1 MSGIKVSV
9 KTKAKETLKLSN
21 HLRSYLFEQEYG
33 ELSNCTPAQKKTLR
47 DALLVL
53 NSVVRPKYDLE
64 FKDFFIPLQDCIE
77 RDSKRPNPIGEEV
90 IRKTYEKYKDILKV

>member
-33 ELSNCTPAQKKTLR
+33 ELNSCTTAQKKLLR
-47 DALLVL
+47 DALVVL
-53 NSVVRPKYDLE
+53 NSIV
-64 FKDFFIPLQDCIE
+64 
-77 RDSKRPNPIGEEV
+77 SK
-90 IRKTYEKYKDILKV
+90 K

>member
-33 ELSNCTPAQKKTLR
+33 ELSNCTPAQKKILI
-47 DALLVL
+47 DASLVL
-53 NSVVRPKYDLE
+53 NSIISE
-64 FKDFFIPLQDCIE
+64 
-77 RDSKRPNPIGEEV
+77 SK
-90 IRKTYEKYKDILKV
+90 

>member
-1 MSGIKVSV
+1 MSGIKVSF

-33 ELSNCTPAQKKTLR
+33 ELSNCTTSQKKILK

-53 NSVVRPKYDLE
+53 NS
-64 FKDFFIPLQDCIE
+64 II
-77 RDSKRPNPIGEEV
+77 SKS
-90 IRKTYEKYKDILKV
+90 K

>member
-33 ELSNCTPAQKKTLR
+33 ELNSCTPAQKETLR

-53 NSVVRPKYDLE
+53 N
-64 FKDFFIPLQDCIE
+64 FIV
-77 RDSKRPNPIGEEV
+77 SKS
-90 IRKTYEKYKDILKV
+90 K

>member
-9 KTKAKETLKLSN
+9 KTNAKETLKLSN

-33 ELSNCTPAQKKTLR
+33 ELSNCTSAQKKTLR

-53 NSVVRPKYDLE
+53 NSVVSNGSEYCKE
-64 FKDFFIPLQDCIE
+64 HKDMEE
-77 RDSKRPNPIGEEV
+77 RQCQR
-90 IRKTYEKYKDILKV
+90 

>member
-21 HLRSYLFEQEYG
+21 NLRSFLFEQEYG
-33 ELSNCTPAQKKTLR
+33 ELSNCTPTQKKTLR

-53 NSVVRPKYDLE
+53 NSIV
-64 FKDFFIPLQDCIE
+64 
-77 RDSKRPNPIGEEV
+77 SKSR
-90 IRKTYEKYKDILKV
+90 

>member
-21 HLRSYLFEQEYG
+21 HLRSFLFEQEYG
-33 ELSNCTPAQKKTLR
+33 NCTPAQKKTLR

-53 NSVVRPKYDLE
+53 NSVVH
-64 FKDFFIPLQDCIE
+64 
-77 RDSKRPNPIGEEV
+77 SKSV
-90 IRKTYEKYKDILKV
+90 V

>member
-9 KTKAKETLKLSN
+9 KQRLKETLKLSN

-33 ELSNCTPAQKKTLR
+33 ELSNYTPAQKKTLR

-53 NSVVRPKYDLE
+53 NSMVSN
-64 FKDFFIPLQDCIE
+64 
-77 RDSKRPNPIGEEV
+77 SK
-90 IRKTYEKYKDILKV
+90 

>member
-47 DALLVL
+47 GALLVL
-53 NSVVRPKYDLE
+53 NSW
-64 FKDFFIPLQDCIE
+64 F
-77 RDSKRPNPIGEEV
+77 
-90 IRKTYEKYKDILKV
+90 